1 MGFSLSATQVIFF
14 VASVIIASTVSGVLV
29 VVINDV
35 TTSLSERG
43 DRVQD
48 QLDYEFKIINDP
60 ENIPTEGT
68 DYLFYLKNIGGKKLS
83 TTNTTFTIFVDG
95 ELVVTANFNFSDSS
109 IKSEEVTTMYVETS
123 EISSGD
129 HTLRVVG
136 PQAIDDRFMF
146 TI

>member
-1 MGFSLSATQVIFF
+1 MGFSLTATQVVFF
-14 VASVIIASTVSGVLV
+14 IASIIIASAVSGVFV

-35 TTSLSERG
+35 SSSLAERG

-48 QLDYEFKIINDP
+48 QLDYEFTIINDP
-60 ENIPTEGT
+60 ENIPAEGSN
-68 DYLFYLKNIGGKKLS
+68 YLFYLKNTGGKKLP

-95 ELVVTANFNFSDSS
+95 ELVITENFNFSDNSTGAD
-109 IKSEEVTTMYVETS
+109 EVTTMYVATS
-123 EISSGD
+123 EISAGD

-136 PQAIDDRFMF
+136 PQAIDDEFMF